1 MTKECILKQVDDQ
14 VNILNNNNKYDQNME
29 LTEDEVEKLLLFNNK
44 TNIKD
49 YILCNVIF
57 YIFVLI

>member
-29 LTEDEVEKLLLFNNK
+29 LTEDEVKKLLSFNNI
-44 TNIKD
+44 TNIKY
-49 YILCNVIF
+49 YILFNVIF